1 MRFQRVAG
9 KWIVRRGRVIVI
21 AESLREAIRKAVA

>member
-9 KWIVRRGRVIVI
+9 KWIVRRKGVIVI
-21 AESLREAIRKAVA
+21 SESLKEAIRKAVA